1 MNRSALPT
9 AACTDSDALPVVDC
23 PTDPPVAYSYDVQGQ
38 WLEDFFGLGETLML
52 GTVAPL
58 DPEPAS
64 LTMDTMLNLAVEQ
77 PSIPPEVSEIPT
89 SWQQFAGQ
97 DLDPSQPV
105 AAMLPLVFIPF
116 LEGTPFWLRYDF
128 TDDKGCVTTAVG
140 FFPEGIPGS
149 WEDDVSFYVS
159 VAGADFQSITV
170 PGGGDPSNTF
180 AVEDQA
186 GVCPPPARAVAVT
199 AACGQ
204 PIPVTF
210 EASGDPTEVTGVDG
224 QPVVVTGDGEG
235 GELTVEGTVTAKTG
249 FQQADSLHFEL
260 DVAPTEPAAIEA
272 IPAGWSQIQLGGYG
286 AAGLSMVRVCIGSV
300 CFQLES
306 HADVAGL
313 YRTLV
318 IDAPPGLTIGGLAG
332 ELRVENGSPTDAA
345 GLAANIFYPP
355 A

>member
-38 WLEDFFGLGETLML
+38 WFEDFFGLGETLLL

-64 LTMDTMLNLAVEQ
+64 LTMDTMLNLAVEP
-77 PSIPPEVSEIPT
+77 PSIPPEVSQIPT
-89 SWQQFAGQ
+89 SWQQFGAQ

-105 AAMLPLVFIPF
+105 AAVLPLVFIPF
-116 LEGTPFWLRYDF
+116 LDGTPFWLRYDF
-128 TDDKGCVTTAVG
+128 TDDRGCVTTAVG

-159 VAGADFQSITV
+159 VAGADFEEITV
-170 PGGGDPSNTF
+170 PGGGDPSNSF
-180 AVEDQA
+180 AVEDQV
-186 GVCPPPARAVAVT
+186 GVCPPPARALAVT

-204 PIPVTF
+204 PIPVTV

-235 GELTVEGTVTAKTG
+235 GELTVEGTVTAETG
-249 FQQADSLHFEL
+249 FQPATVQTTVI
-260 DVAPTEPAAIEA
+260 DVAPSGPHDEQVIAP
-272 IPAGWSQIQLGGYG
+272 GWVKLLANGYG
-286 AAGLSMVRVCIGSV
+286 VSGSMTRVCVDGV
-300 CFQLES
+300 CFQLADHPTVVNLKES
-306 HADVAGL
+306 IS
-313 YRTLV
+313 
-318 IDAPPGLTIGGLAG
+318 IDAPPGLTMNGTTTC
-332 ELRVENGSPTDAA
+332 RVENPSGTDTA
-345 GLAANIFYPP
+345 GIAVSAYYPP